1 MSTSSSVTSSP
12 GLSSP
17 GLSSPGPTRPTPGPE
32 LLRLLQ
38 LSSSLCPI
46 GAFAF
51 SQGLEQAVERG
62 WVPDEQQLVE
72 WLLGLGRYGIAALDL
87 PLLLRAHAAWTLGDE
102 ARALGVAERVL
113 ANREA
118 RELWEQ
124 EQDLGNA
131 LAAVLLNL
139 GVPRAAALREKR
151 GSSYVVAY
159 ALGAAHFGI
168 DAQLAAFGYAFTWS
182 EQQSSAAARLVP
194 LGHMATQRVLS
205 RVLEDIPHWVSEAS
219 QLEDDQI
226 GSQAP
231 ALAIAAAWHETQYTR
246 LFRS

>member
-1 MSTSSSVTSSP
+1 
-12 GLSSP
+12 
-17 GLSSPGPTRPTPGPE
+17 
-32 LLRLLQ
+32 LRLLQ

-62 WVPDEQQLVE
+62 WVPDEQRLVE
-72 WLLGLGRYGIAALDL
+72 WLLGLGRYALAGLDL
-87 PLLLRAHAAWTLGDE
+87 PLLLRAHAAWTLGDD
-102 ARALGVAERVL
+102 AGALGVAERVL

-124 EQDLGNA
+124 EQELGSA
-131 LAAVLLNL
+131 LSAVLLNL
-139 GVPRAAALREKR
+139 GVTRAETMRTKR

-168 DAQLAAFGYAFTWS
+168 NAQLTAFGYAFTWS

-205 RVLEDIPHWVSEAS
+205 RVLEDIPRWVSQAEA
-219 QLEDDQI
+219 LEDDQI

-231 ALAIAAAWHETQYTR
+231 GLAIAAAWHESQYTR

>member
-1 MSTSSSVTSSP
+1 MITSSACTGSSCQSFA
-12 GLSSP
+12 L
-17 GLSSPGPTRPTPGPE
+17 GPE

-62 WVPDEQQLVE
+62 WVPDERQLTL
-72 WLLGLGRYGIAALDL
+72 WLLGLGRHALGALDL
-87 PLLLRAHAAWTLGDE
+87 PLLLRAHEAWALGDDQ
-102 ARALGVAERVL
+102 RALNVAEQVL

-124 EQDLGNA
+124 EQDLGGA

-139 GVPRAAALREKR
+139 GVTRAQALREKR

-168 DAQLAAFGYAFTWS
+168 DAQLAAYGYAFTWA

-205 RVLEDIPHWVSEAS
+205 RVLEDIPHWVR
-219 QLEDDQI
+219 
-226 GSQAP
+226 
-231 ALAIAAAWHETQYTR
+231 AAC
-246 LFRS
+246 

>member
-1 MSTSSSVTSSP
+1 
-12 GLSSP
+12 
-17 GLSSPGPTRPTPGPE
+17 
-32 LLRLLQ
+32 LRLLQ

-139 GVPRAAALREKR
+139 GVPRASALREKR

-205 RVLEDIPHWVSEAS
+205 RVLEHIPHWVSEAS

>member
-1 MSTSSSVTSSP
+1 
-12 GLSSP
+12 
-17 GLSSPGPTRPTPGPE
+17 
-32 LLRLLQ
+32 
-38 LSSSLCPI
+38 LCPI

-72 WLLGLGRYGIAALDL
+72 WLLGLGRHSIAALDL
-87 PLLLRAHAAWTLGDE
+87 PLLLRAHAAWALGDD
-102 ARALGVAERVL
+102 AQALSVASRVL

-118 RELWEQ
+118 YELWQQ
-124 EQDLGNA
+124 EQDLGGA
-131 LAAVLLNL
+131 LGAVLLNL
-139 GVPRAAALREKR
+139 GVTRAAALREKR

-168 DAQLAAFGYAFTWS
+168 DAQLAAFGYAFTWA

-205 RVLEDIPHWVSEAS
+205 RVLDDIPHWVSGAC
-219 QLEDDQI
+219 QLADDQI
-226 GSQAP
+226 GSQTP

>member
-1 MSTSSSVTSSP
+1 MTTSSSCTGTSSA
-12 GLSSP
+12 GISCQ
-17 GLSSPGPTRPTPGPE
+17 RPAPGPE
-32 LLRLLQ
+32 VLRLLQ

-62 WVPDEQQLVE
+62 WVRDEQQLVE
-72 WLLGLGRYGIAALDL
+72 WLLGLGRYSMAALDL
-87 PLLLRAHAAWTLGDE
+87 PLLLQAHAAWTLGDD
-102 ARALGVAERVL
+102 AAALRVAERVL

-118 RELWEQ
+118 CELWAQ
-124 EQDLGNA
+124 EQDLGSA
-131 LAAVLLNL
+131 LGAVLLNL
-139 GVPRAAALREKR
+139 GVTRAGALRERR

-205 RVLEDIPHWVSEAS
+205 RVLEDIPHWVNEAC

>member
-1 MSTSSSVTSSP
+1 MTTTEV
-12 GLSSP
+12 
-17 GLSSPGPTRPTPGPE
+17 GPAPAWAPAPE

-62 WVPDEQQLVE
+62 WVADEAGLGE
-72 WLLGLGRYGIAALDL
+72 WLLGLGRHALSLLDL
-87 PLLLRAHAAWTLGDE
+87 PLLLRAHAAWERDDS
-102 ARALGVAERVL
+102 AAALHVAERLL
-113 ANREA
+113 AQREA

-124 EQDLGNA
+124 ERDLGHA
-131 LAAVLLNL
+131 LCAVLENL
-139 GVPRAAALREKR
+139 GVARAQTLRQSALP
-151 GSSYVVAY
+151 SYVVAY

-168 DAQLAAFGYAFTWS
+168 SAELAALGYAFAWS
-182 EQQSSAAARLVP
+182 EQQANAAARLVP

-205 RVLEDIPHWVSEAS
+205 RVLGDVPEWVQRAQRVPDGE
-219 QLEDDQI
+219 I
-226 GSQAP
+226 GSVAP
-231 ALAIAAAWHETQYTR
+231 GLAMAAAWHETQYTR